1 MEKGFLRKEI
11 EKENREDIFNMAEYK
26 VLVTETLQKAI
37 VVEAASEKE
46 ASRRAEDAWKNTE
59 YILDT
64 DNFQGVEF
72 YVLGEA
78 TPEDKDL
85 MHVEREEF

>member
-1 MEKGFLRKEI
+1 
-11 EKENREDIFNMAEYK
+11 MAEYK
-26 VLVTETLQKAI
+26 VLVTETLQKTI

-59 YILDT
+59 YILDVN
-64 DNFQGVEF
+64 DFQGVEF
-72 YVLGEA
+72 YVLGET
-78 TPEDKDL
+78 TPEDKNL